1 MTSLRRASATL
12 AVSLLAAAG
21 SAAAQTPAQTAA
33 TGVWTAV
40 GNSGE
45 VDSAHQGLYQTNGTG
60 SVQMRSGSTGR
71 IILRYNASGIPRVFR
86 EPYEPGPG
94 DEGPDPRIQL
104 MARLRDTGAGA
115 RVVVRLRA
123 LNLGTGALSTLATID
138 SDTHYASVGQP
149 EYLNEYSLLNVD
161 SDFQFDYWHYAY
173 YVEAELWKTSSTANP
188 GLMAVRICNPA
199 GACQEGI

>member
-1 MTSLRRASATL
+1 MPSLLRLTTTL
-12 AVSLLAAAG
+12 ALFLVVAAG
-21 SAAAQTPAQTAA
+21 SAAAQTPAQTVP

-45 VDSAHQGLYQTNGTG
+45 VDSAHQSLYQTNGTG
-60 SVQMRSGSTGR
+60 SVRIKSAATGK
-71 IILRYNASGIPRVFR
+71 IVLRYNVSGIPRVFR
-86 EPYEPGPG
+86 KAYDPA
-94 DEGPDPRIQL
+94 DDGPDPRIQL

-123 LNLGTGALSTLATID
+123 LNLVTGALGTLATID
-138 SDTHYASVGQP
+138 SDTFYAAVGQP
-149 EYLNEYSLLNVD
+149 EYVSEYALLNVD
-161 SDFQFDYWHYAY
+161 ADFQFDYWHYAY

-188 GLMAVRICNPA
+188 GLMAVQVCNPA

>member
-1 MTSLRRASATL
+1 MSSLLRFTTTL
-12 AVSLLAAAG
+12 AVSLVAVAG
-21 SAAAQTPAQTAA
+21 PAAAQTPAQTAA

-45 VDSAHQGLYQTNGTG
+45 VDSAHQSLYQTNGTG
-60 SVQMRSGSTGR
+60 SVQIKSGSTGK
-71 IILRYNASGIPRVFR
+71 IVLRYNASGIPRVFR
-86 EPYEPGPG
+86 KAYDPA
-94 DEGPDPRIQL
+94 DDGPDPRIQL

-123 LNLGTGALSTLATID
+123 LNLDTGALSTLAAID
-138 SDTHYASVGQP
+138 SDTMYASVGQP
-149 EYLNEYSLLNVD
+149 EYVNEYALLNVD
-161 SDFQFDYWHYAY
+161 SDFQFDYWHFAY

-188 GLMAVRICNPA
+188 GLMGVRICNPA